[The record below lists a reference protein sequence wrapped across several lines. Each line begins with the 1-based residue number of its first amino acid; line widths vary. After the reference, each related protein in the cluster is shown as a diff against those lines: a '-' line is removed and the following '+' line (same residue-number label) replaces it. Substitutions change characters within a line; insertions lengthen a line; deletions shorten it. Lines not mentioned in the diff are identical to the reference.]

1 MAWYVYLLRCG
12 DGSLYTGCTNDL
24 QRRLR
29 AHQRGKGGRYTR
41 SHLPVELVYSEAVA
55 DQSQALR
62 RESWLSSG
70 KGTDKANTQTAM
82 KRSAK
87 FVNLQFSADF
97 SGGEFF
103 LLIAAI
109 GPADA
114 SI

>member
-62 RESWLSSG
+62 RE
-70 KGTDKANTQTAM
+70 
-82 KRSAK
+82 
-87 FVNLQFSADF
+87 
-97 SGGEFF
+97 
-103 LLIAAI
+103 AAI
-109 GPADA
+109 KRLGRQEKLAL
-114 SI
+114 IGEGNG